1 MIENWDL
8 IWEGIIKWFF
18 LNDKEIEVK
27 KFPNGESLINSQELN
42 IKEWVNTIKLKFESD
57 NDITHLI
64 FLKEHLDEL
73 NIKCNLII
81 PYMPYSRMDRTEGF
95 TVFTLKHLCRLIN
108 NLNFEEVSI
117 YEPHSD
123 VCVALL
129 DRVKVIN
136 MSAILAKDLLE
147 KVEDKNDSVYLVY
160 PDAGAAKRYGK
171 QIEYEKI
178 LTANK
183 ERDFKT
189 GFINKLEING
199 IVESKNF
206 KAIIVDDLCSK
217 GGTFILTAKK
227 LKEMGATEIYLVVTH
242 CEDTIFDGEIL
253 KTDLITKV
261 FTTNSILSKEHEKI
275 EISSIV

>member
-1 MIENWDL
+1 MIY
-8 IWEGIIKWFF
+8 
-18 LNDKEIEVK
+18 LNNEKVSIT
-27 KFPNGESLINSQELN
+27 KFPNGESLINSNNLN
-42 IKEWVNTIKLKFESD
+42 IKNEGNIIKLKFESD

-64 FLKEHLDEL
+64 FLKGHLDEL
-73 NIKCNLII
+73 NLKCSLVIA
-81 PYMPYSRMDRTEGF
+81 YLPYSRMDRTEGM

-108 NLNFEEVSI
+108 NLKFEEVSI

-123 VCVALL
+123 VSTALI

-136 MSAILAKDLLE
+136 MSGILAKKLLE
-147 KVEDKNDSVYLVY
+147 NVDNEQEQVYLVY

-171 QIEYEKI
+171 QIVYEKI

-199 IVESKNF
+199 AVESENF

-242 CEDTIFDGEIL
+242 CEDTIFDGDIL
-253 KTDLITKV
+253 KNDLITKI
-261 FTTNSILSKEHEKI
+261 FTTNSILSKEHEKLEVTAI
-275 EISSIV
+275 I

>member
-1 MIENWDL
+1 MI
-8 IWEGIIKWFF
+8 F

-81 PYMPYSRMDRTEGF
+81 PYMSYSRMDRTEGF

>member
-1 MIENWDL
+1 M
-8 IWEGIIKWFF
+8 
-18 LNDKEIEVK
+18 EVK

>member
-1 MIENWDL
+1 MI
-8 IWEGIIKWFF
+8 F

-136 MSAILAKDLLE
+136 MSAILAKNLLE
-147 KVEDKNDSVYLVY
+147 KVDDK
-160 PDAGAAKRYGK
+160 
-171 QIEYEKI
+171 KI
-178 LTANK
+178 
-183 ERDFKT
+183 
-189 GFINKLEING
+189 
-199 IVESKNF
+199 
-206 KAIIVDDLCSK
+206 
-217 GGTFILTAKK
+217 
-227 LKEMGATEIYLVVTH
+227 
-242 CEDTIFDGEIL
+242 
-253 KTDLITKV
+253 
-261 FTTNSILSKEHEKI
+261 
-275 EISSIV
+275 

>member
-1 MIENWDL
+1 MI
-8 IWEGIIKWFF
+8 F

>member
-1 MIENWDL
+1 MI
-8 IWEGIIKWFF
+8 F

-108 NLNFEEVSI
+108 YLNFEEVSI

-160 PDAGAAKRYGK
+160 PDAGASKRYGK

>member
-1 MIENWDL
+1 MI
-8 IWEGIIKWFF
+8 F

-42 IKEWVNTIKLKFESD
+42 IKEWVNIIKLKFESD

-108 NLNFEEVSI
+108 YLNFEEVSI

-129 DRVKVIN
+129 DTVKVIN

-199 IVESKNF
+199 TVENKNF

>member
-1 MIENWDL
+1 M
-8 IWEGIIKWFF
+8 
-18 LNDKEIEVK
+18 
-27 KFPNGESLINSQELN
+27 
-42 IKEWVNTIKLKFESD
+42 
-57 NDITHLI
+57 
-64 FLKEHLDEL
+64 DEL